1 MNNEKIFR
9 NLGYWTIAAIYF
21 LILVGG
27 IVRAT
32 GSGMGCPDWPKCFGL
47 WIPPTDLTE
56 LPINYKEIYG
66 AKLKG
71 EVEFNVYKTWTEYL
85 NRLVGVLIGILVF
98 LTALSSFIVY
108 RKKDVQITKLSIIA
122 FLLVVFEGWLGSKVV
137 STELH
142 PLMVTIHMIL
152 SLVIVFVLLY
162 AVTKSYRGVISIEEI
177 RNVNSISFILKL
189 SILLTTGQILL
200 GTQVREMVDLVA
212 GSMGEGQRESWVSH
226 LGGKFYIHA
235 IFSMVIAFVNIWIYI
250 LVRKNSE
257 GIGLLNTIS
266 LLLLIIVIIEML
278 SGITLGYLG
287 FPHFAQPIHLT
298 LGLLLVGVQ
307 SLMYLIINKEKIF
320 SEIHQ

>member
-177 RNVNSISFILKL
+177 RNVSSISFILKL